1 LPSRTLVVATRSENR
16 LFATLENIISC
27 SVVQLL
33 LDKTQIVV
41 DARVIALKLQYAGL
55 KLMAWM
61 VFQNNGKVLWP
72 GDANPGA
79 QRVRTDGDATKIKL

>member
-1 LPSRTLVVATRSENR
+1 MTRSENR
-16 LFATLENIISC
+16 LLATLENIIRC

-41 DARVIALKLQYAGL
+41 DARVIALKLQYAGVEVDGLGGL
-55 KLMAWM
+55 K
-61 VFQNNGKVLWP
+61 NNGKVLWP